1 MTSNL
6 TVPAGTALTVEF
18 IFTFIEPIEAR
29 LSDGGI
35 D

>member
-18 IFTFIEPIEAR
+18 IFIEPIEAR
-29 LSDGGI
+29 LSDEGI